1 MRSQWPSTWH
11 DEAMSASGR
20 RSRRGKDGARTARIT
35 SVATEAD
42 TLPVVG
48 PNQRPE
54 QIRSRRLPRLARHT
68 ITLSDGH
75 EVGVAVCGRGVP
87 LVLVHGFSAEGMLY
101 AQTLSRLVGAGFRVV
116 AIDTAGHGGTLGLPT
131 GGASMEDY
139 TRLLARV
146 LDELGI
152 RRAVLAGHSM
162 GGRLVTELA
171 AQEPDRAIAVVLL
184 DAIVGQTW
192 DRMVNLF
199 RVAPPLL
206 AGVAGALVIDTVTT
220 LPLLRDPGQARKL
233 GRLVTP
239 VIGGHVRRPWRM
251 LGPAV
256 SILRSRGSGWMLD
269 RIAEEGI
276 PLVVIHGSRDVAV
289 PLATGR
295 DAADRG
301 NGTLVTVEGAG
312 HSWLLRDPRTLPA
325 ILDTLVASEV
335 GHQIMARVADDLG
348 LDSPGF
354 LPEAT
359 LDDLDATYLAPDA
372 RLLEL
377 SPPFEQPDS
386 MPRQDRPRYV
396 WTVDDPAPATVED
409 PDDEDADDEHPVG
422 V

>member
-1 MRSQWPSTWH
+1 
-11 DEAMSASGR
+11 MSATRGRTRGGAGGR
-20 RSRRGKDGARTARIT
+20 RPTRIT
-35 SVATEAD
+35 SVTTDVD
-42 TLPVVG
+42 TAPVVG
-48 PNQRPE
+48 PDHRPE
-54 QIRSRRLPRLARHT
+54 QIRSRRLPRLARHS

-75 EVGVAVCGRGVP
+75 QVGVAVCGRGVP

-131 GGASMEDY
+131 GGANMEDH

-171 AQEPDRAIAVVLL
+171 AQEPDRAVAVVLL
-184 DAIVGQTW
+184 DAIVGRTW

-206 AGVAGALVIDTVTT
+206 AGVAGVLVIDTVTT

-233 GRLVTP
+233 GRLVAP
-239 VIGGHVRRPWRM
+239 VISGHVRRPWRM

-325 ILDTLVASEV
+325 ILDTLIASEV
-335 GHQIMARVADDLG
+335 GHEIRSRIAADLG
-348 LDSPGF
+348 LASPGY
-354 LPEAT
+354 LSSAT
-359 LDDLDATYLAPDA
+359 LDDLDEAYLTPDA

-377 SPPFEQPDS
+377 SPPFEPPDT
-386 MPRQDRPRYV
+386 MPRHDRPRYV
-396 WTVDDPAPATVED
+396 WTVDDPAPAAVEH
-409 PDDEDADDEHPVG
+409 DEQDEHGDEHRVG
-422 V
+422 A